1 MRINISRAS
10 IKLDLIV
17 SFVALVLVVSFLIQ
31 TQNKKTNLT
40 TSQNQQ
46 QSSTTVDKAKEQL
59 SYKGEEGKD
68 ALELLKEKAKIEQDK
83 SGLIISIN
91 GRKANSSVREYWAFY
106 VNGKLAPVGPADYK
120 TKDVDTIEWKI
131 EKY

>member
-1 MRINISRAS
+1 MRIDIGRAF
-10 IKLDLIV
+10 IKFGLIV
-17 SFVALVLVVSFLIQ
+17 VGLALVVGLLIQ

-40 TSQNQQ
+40 TFQNQQ
-46 QSSTTVDKAKEQL
+46 QSSTTVDKAKESL

-68 ALELLKEKAKIEQDK
+68 ALTLLKVKAKIEQDK
-83 SGLIISIN
+83 SGLVISIN
-91 GRKANSSVREYWAFY
+91 GRKANSSVHEYWAFY
-106 VNGKLAPVGPADYK
+106 VNRKLAPVGPADYK